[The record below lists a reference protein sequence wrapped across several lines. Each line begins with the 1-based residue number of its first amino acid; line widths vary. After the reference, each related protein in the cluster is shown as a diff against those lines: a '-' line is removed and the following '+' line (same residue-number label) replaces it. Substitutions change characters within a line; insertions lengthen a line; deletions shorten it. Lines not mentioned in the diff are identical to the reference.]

1 MIAEKESYSSWERK
15 KERVVY
21 DSWKR
26 FDVIY
31 DSQERKKRRKKYMIT
46 EKMEPW

>member
-1 MIAEKESYSSWERK
+1 MIAEKESYNSWERK
-15 KERVVY
+15 KERKKERVIY

-31 DSQERKKRRKKYMIT
+31 DSQERKKEGRNI
-46 EKMEPW
+46 W